1 LLGAVIA
8 GDSWRSWQG
17 LLIAAIGEEF
27 SEDAAAF
34 ASRQRIDEF
43 AAVIERSGGGK
54 SRAMA
59 TLATY
64 IVSAAPPALWRG
76 PAPQSPNFSGTSIPS
91 LGFTMGVKS
100 MSLTLV
106 AIARHENGSILHT
119 KRSLVIPSHS
129 FLL

>member
-8 GDSWRSWQG
+8 GDSWRSWRG

-43 AAVIERSGGGK
+43 AAAIERSGGGK

-76 PAPQSPNFSGTSIPS
+76 PPRN
-91 LGFTMGVKS
+91 L
-100 MSLTLV
+100 L
-106 AIARHENGSILHT
+106 ILAVH
-119 KRSLVIPSHS
+119 R
-129 FLL
+129 FLA